1 MKNAKMYKK
10 CMGLL
15 LACYFLFFAGF
26 FCIRE
31 VVETRIFFQ
40 PVKLLRLRLE
50 DIEHEAEKRKNTFDA
65 LQTTGKGM
73 GIATFTISEQRVV
86 DCFLLEPGKSGE
98 IPDAELEVLLRI
110 VESEAGCEDEE
121 GKLLVAN
128 VVLNRVKND
137 AFPDTVSEVVFQQ
150 DHGVTQFSPI
160 ADGSY
165 HRVKISEETISAV
178 SRALSGED
186 ISKGALYFAAREYAD
201 SSQMKWFDTNL
212 EFLFRHGGHE
222 FFR

>member
-1 MKNAKMYKK
+1 M
-10 CMGLL
+10 
-15 LACYFLFFAGF
+15 
-26 FCIRE
+26 
-31 VVETRIFFQ
+31 
-40 PVKLLRLRLE
+40 
-50 DIEHEAEKRKNTFDA
+50 
-65 LQTTGKGM
+65 
-73 GIATFTISEQRVV
+73 
-86 DCFLLEPGKSGE
+86 LEPGKSGE